1 VGFAIVIADARYL
14 GDDFGG
20 ALWPDSSE
28 IVGMGVMGVMG
39 SDVSYKFPLF
49 CDGKTRDVDAVTII
63 NQHRIRNDTI
73 HTSKST
79 MFIAR

>member
-1 VGFAIVIADARYL
+1 MGFAIVIADARYL

-28 IVGMGVMGVMG
+28 IVGMGVMG
-39 SDVSYKFPLF
+39 SDMAYKFPLF

-63 NQHRIRNDTI
+63 NQHRIGNNTV

-79 MFIAR
+79 IFIA